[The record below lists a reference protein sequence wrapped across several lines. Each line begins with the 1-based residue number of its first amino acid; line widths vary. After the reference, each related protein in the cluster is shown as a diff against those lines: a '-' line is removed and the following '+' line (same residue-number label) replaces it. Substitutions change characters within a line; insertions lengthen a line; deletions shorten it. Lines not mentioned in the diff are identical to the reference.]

1 MTAAPPPS
9 PGPDPAGADQS
20 LESRRLA
27 VEQMLAHAV
36 RAVERSRPM
45 PFSTSVMINGEEV
58 LALLRR
64 ALAALPEELRAAR
77 WILKERDDIRTR
89 AQREGDEIIAAARA
103 RAEQMVQRS
112 EVVKVAEMQA
122 RRTVSDAEE
131 RSLRMKLETEDW
143 CDQRL
148 AAFEATLHKT
158 MNVVSTGRQK
168 LQDTKL
174 ARPAPAPVEPRPD
187 DDIFDQDVG

>member
-9 PGPDPAGADQS
+9 PGPDPVGADQS